1 MTRSPWHHDHRVR
14 LSEQKTAK
22 LFLER
27 HGCCREC
34 GRKLGPADDYIVEH
48 VIALENG
55 GSNDWDNLGI
65 TCSWC
70 KPKKDAE
77 DHAQAGKQR
86 RAATKHLLPKS
97 LRKSKFRTGK
107 WKRKVNGQ
115 TVERDTNGK

>member
-1 MTRSPWHHDHRVR
+1 
-14 LSEQKTAK
+14 
-22 LFLER
+22 
-27 HGCCREC
+27 
-34 GRKLGPADDYIVEH
+34 VEH
-48 VIALENG
+48 ITALECG